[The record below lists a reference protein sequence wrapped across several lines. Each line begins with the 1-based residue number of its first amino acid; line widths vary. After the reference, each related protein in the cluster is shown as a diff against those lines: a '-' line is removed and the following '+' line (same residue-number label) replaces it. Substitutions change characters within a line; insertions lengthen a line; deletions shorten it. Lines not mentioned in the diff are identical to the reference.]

1 MNYIDTVEQAL
12 EKRDTMLAN
21 RFSELELLEV
31 RKEQID
37 KELRESEKEYFKLAD
52 EPDKIESY
60 QNKKIEKEN
69 IDKKIDE
76 VNNQIRLLEATF
88 YIDYD
93 IEDIEKELKKVIS
106 DSEILKDLE
115 KVDKKIAELK
125 QLATEIEAKKNDISL
140 KVSEYIQHIMYLP
153 REKQDFFKKKI
164 EEIQEK
170 ELTLKIANSDITAFL
185 DHVSTYYR
193 KHEKIFKQT
202 ISIERR

>member
-1 MNYIDTVEQAL
+1 MNYIDTVKQAL

-52 EPDKIESY
+52 DLDRVESY
-60 QNKKIEKEN
+60 ENKKKEKEN

-106 DSEILKDLE
+106 DSGVLKDLE

-153 REKQDFFKKKI
+153 AEKQDFYKKKI

-185 DHVSTYYR
+185 DHVRTYYR
-193 KHEKIFKQT
+193 KHEKIFK
-202 ISIERR
+202 

>member
-1 MNYIDTVEQAL
+1 MNYLEIVKQAI
-12 EKRDTMLAN
+12 EKRN
-21 RFSELELLEV
+21 RILTNKKEEILSLGNKKASIDEEL
-31 RKEQID
+31 KEN
-37 KELRESEKEYFKLAD
+37 EKEFFKFVD
-52 EPDKIESY
+52 DPEKVESY
-60 QNKKIEKEN
+60 EEKKKEKEN

-76 VNNQIRLLEATF
+76 VNNQIALLEATF
-88 YIDYD
+88 YIDYEMQD
-93 IEDIEKELKKVIS
+93 MEKELKKVIS

-153 REKQDFFKKKI
+153 AEKQDFYKKKI

-185 DHVSTYYR
+185 DRVSTYYR
-193 KHEKIFKQT
+193 KHEKIFK
-202 ISIERR
+202 

>member
-12 EKRDTMLAN
+12 KKRDTMLAN

-37 KELRESEKEYFKLAD
+37 EELKENEKEFFKFVD
-52 EPDKIESY
+52 DPEKVESY
-60 QNKKIEKEN
+60 EEKKIEKEN
-69 IDKKIDE
+69 IDKKINE

-93 IEDIEKELKKVIS
+93 IEDIEKELK
-106 DSEILKDLE
+106 SEINSTGVLKDLE

-140 KVSEYIQHIMYLP
+140 KVSEYMQHIMYLP

-193 KHEKIFKQT
+193 KHEKIFK
-202 ISIERR
+202 

>member
-12 EKRDTMLAN
+12 KKRDTMLEN

-37 KELRESEKEYFKLAD
+37 EELRESEKEYFKLAD
-52 EPDKIESY
+52 DLDRVESY
-60 QNKKIEKEN
+60 EEKKKEKEN

-93 IEDIEKELKKVIS
+93 MQDIEKELKQ
-106 DSEILKDLE
+106 EINDTGVLKDLE
-115 KVDKKIAELK
+115 KVEKKIAELK
-125 QLATEIEAKKNDISL
+125 QLATEIEAKKNGISL
-140 KVSEYIQHIMYLP
+140 KVSEYMQHIMYLP
-153 REKQDFFKKKI
+153 AEKQDFYKKKI
-164 EEIQEK
+164 KEIQEK

-193 KHEKIFKQT
+193 KHEKIFK
-202 ISIERR
+202 

>member
-12 EKRDTMLAN
+12 KKRDTMLAN

-37 KELRESEKEYFKLAD
+37 EELRESEKEYFKLAD

-69 IDKKIDE
+69 IDKKMDE

-93 IEDIEKELKKVIS
+93 MQDIEKELKKVIS
-106 DSEILKDLE
+106 DSGVLKDLE
-115 KVDKKIAELK
+115 KVDVYIAKLKELA
-125 QLATEIEAKKNDISL
+125 ATIEVKRDNISR
-140 KVSEYIQHIMYLP
+140 EFGNYIQDTMYLP
-153 REKQDFFKKKI
+153 DNKKELYKK
-164 EEIQEK
+164 EIKDLQEK
-170 ELTLKIANSDITAFL
+170 ELNMKIANSDITAFL
-185 DHVSTYYR
+185 DQVGAY
-193 KHEKIFKQT
+193 
-202 ISIERR
+202 

>member
-1 MNYIDTVEQAL
+1 MNYIDTVKQAL

-52 EPDKIESY
+52 DLDRVESY
-60 QNKKIEKEN
+60 ENKKKEKEN

-106 DSEILKDLE
+106 DSGVLKDLE

-153 REKQDFFKKKI
+153 AEKQDFYKKKI

-185 DHVSTYYR
+185 DHVGAYYR
-193 KHEKIFKQT
+193 KHEKIFK
-202 ISIERR
+202 

>member
-37 KELRESEKEYFKLAD
+37 EELKEAEKEYFKLAD
-52 EPDKIESY
+52 EPDRVESY
-60 QNKKIEKEN
+60 ENKKKEKEN

-76 VNNQIRLLEATF
+76 VNNQIRLLGATF

-93 IEDIEKELKKVIS
+93 MQDIEKELK
-106 DSEILKDLE
+106 SEINSTGVLKDLE
-115 KVDKKIAELK
+115 KVDKKINELK
-125 QLATEIEAKKNDISL
+125 ELATEIEAKKNDISL
-140 KVSEYIQHIMYLP
+140 KVSDYLQHIMYLP
-153 REKQDFFKKKI
+153 RDKQDFFKKKI

-185 DHVSTYYR
+185 DHVGTYYR
-193 KHEKIFKQT
+193 KHEKIFK
-202 ISIERR
+202 

>member
-12 EKRDTMLAN
+12 EKRN
-21 RFSELELLEV
+21 RILKNKKEELLLLEKKKASIDEEL
-31 RKEQID
+31 KEN
-37 KELRESEKEYFKLAD
+37 EKEFFKLVD
-52 EPDKIESY
+52 DPDRVESY
-60 QNKKIEKEN
+60 EEKKIEKEN

-76 VNNQIRLLEATF
+76 VNNQIRLLGATF

-93 IEDIEKELKKVIS
+93 IEDIEKELK
-106 DSEILKDLE
+106 SEINSTGVLKDLE

-153 REKQDFFKKKI
+153 IDKQDFYKKKI

-193 KHEKIFKQT
+193 KHEKIFK
-202 ISIERR
+202 

>member
-12 EKRDTMLAN
+12 EKRDTMLEN

-37 KELRESEKEYFKLAD
+37 EELRESEKEYFKLAD

-69 IDKKIDE
+69 IDKKMDE

-93 IEDIEKELKKVIS
+93 IEDIEKELK
-106 DSEILKDLE
+106 SEINSTGVLKDLE
-115 KVDKKIAELK
+115 KVDKKINELK
-125 QLATEIEAKKNDISL
+125 ELATEIEAKKNDISL
-140 KVSEYIQHIMYLP
+140 KVSEYMQHIMYLP
-153 REKQDFFKKKI
+153 IDKQDFYKKKI
-164 EEIQEK
+164 KEIQEK

-193 KHEKIFKQT
+193 KHEKIFK
-202 ISIERR
+202 

>member
-193 KHEKIFKQT
+193 KHEKIFK
-202 ISIERR
+202 

>member
-12 EKRDTMLAN
+12 KKRDTMLAN

-69 IDKKIDE
+69 IDKKMDE

-93 IEDIEKELKKVIS
+93 IEYIEKELKQ
-106 DSEILKDLE
+106 EINDTGVLKDLE
-115 KVDKKIAELK
+115 KVDKKIDELK

-153 REKQDFFKKKI
+153 AEKQDFYKKKI
-164 EEIQEK
+164 EETQEK
-170 ELTLKIANSDITAFL
+170 GLTLKIANSDITAFL

-193 KHEKIFKQT
+193 KHEKIFK
-202 ISIERR
+202 

>member
-12 EKRDTMLAN
+12 KKRDTMLAN

-37 KELRESEKEYFKLAD
+37 EELKENEKEFFKFVD
-52 EPDKIESY
+52 DPEKVESY
-60 QNKKIEKEN
+60 EEKKIEKEN

-76 VNNQIRLLEATF
+76 VNNQIRLLGATF

-93 IEDIEKELKKVIS
+93 IEDIEKELK
-106 DSEILKDLE
+106 SEINSTGVLKDLE
-115 KVDKKIAELK
+115 KVDKKINELK
-125 QLATEIEAKKNDISL
+125 ELATEIEAKKNDISL
-140 KVSEYIQHIMYLP
+140 KVSEYMQHIMYLP
-153 REKQDFFKKKI
+153 IDKQDFYKKKI
-164 EEIQEK
+164 KEIQEK

-193 KHEKIFKQT
+193 KHEKIFK
-202 ISIERR
+202 

>member
-37 KELRESEKEYFKLAD
+37 EELRESEKEYFKLAD

-60 QNKKIEKEN
+60 KNKKIEKEN

-93 IEDIEKELKKVIS
+93 MQDIEKELKQ
-106 DSEILKDLE
+106 EINDTGVLKDLE

-153 REKQDFFKKKI
+153 AEKQDFYKKKI
-164 EEIQEK
+164 QEIQEK

-185 DHVSTYYR
+185 DHVGTYYR
-193 KHEKIFKQT
+193 KHEKIFK
-202 ISIERR
+202 